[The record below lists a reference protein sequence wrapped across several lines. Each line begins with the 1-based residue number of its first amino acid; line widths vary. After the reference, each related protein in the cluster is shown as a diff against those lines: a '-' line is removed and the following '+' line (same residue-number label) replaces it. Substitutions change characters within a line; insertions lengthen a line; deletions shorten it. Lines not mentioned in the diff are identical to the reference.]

1 MGGTS
6 LAAAAQ
12 GGHLEVVRL
21 LLDKGADVHTA
32 AQARRMLTYL
42 QANANADMEQP
53 NDMGGHVERDG
64 LCLVCRGRDV

>member
-1 MGGTS
+1 M
-6 LAAAAQ
+6 
-12 GGHLEVVRL
+12 
-21 LLDKGADVHTA
+21 DKGADVHTA

>member
-21 LLDKGADVHTA
+21 LLDKGADVQSAIQASRTNTCWLTA
-32 AQARRMLTYL
+32 G
-42 QANANADMEQP
+42 ADVP
-53 NDMGGHVERDG
+53 
-64 LCLVCRGRDV
+64 